1 MKNNGQLMNFIYIL
15 YSILAFVNS
24 VLHEKEKKSRKK
36 VIRSTNCLIHEW
48 LRKIEICQQISKC
61 SI

>member
-24 VLHEKEKKSRKK
+24 VLHEKEKKAEKK
-36 VIRSTNCLIHEW
+36 LFDQPTV
-48 LRKIEICQQISKC
+48 
-61 SI
+61 